1 VKREARRSCVLAESW
16 RGAAVVERNAGDGT
30 AALLPLLALAER
42 RRKAKWSVRNG
53 EGGALGS
60 V

>member
-1 VKREARRSCVLAESW
+1 VKREARRSCVLA
-16 RGAAVVERNAGDGT
+16 VVERNTGDGT